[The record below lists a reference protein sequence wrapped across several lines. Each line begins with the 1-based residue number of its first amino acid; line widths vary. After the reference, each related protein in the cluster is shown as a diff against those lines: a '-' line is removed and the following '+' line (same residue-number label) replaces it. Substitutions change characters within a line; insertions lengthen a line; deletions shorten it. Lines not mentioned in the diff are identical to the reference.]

1 MGTKRRRHSSDQ
13 IIRKLAEGQRLLA
26 GGQGLDEVCRRLDG
40 RRVDLAPVV
49 VAVRRHE
56 SQ

>member
-1 MGTKRRRHSSDQ
+1 MGTKRRRHSPDQ

-26 GGQGLDEVCRRLDG
+26 GGQGLDEVYRRRDG
-40 RRVDLAPVV
+40 RRVDLTPMV
-49 VAVRRHE
+49 VAVRRDE